1 MAKVRIGAQPLV
13 YPMPVFLVGA
23 IVNGEANF
31 LAAAWGGI
39 ANGDPPMVSV
49 AIRHDRYSH
58 NGIRE
63 NAAFSLNIPP
73 VGLARE
79 LDYCGLFSGS
89 IVDKVKACSFSLFYG
104 RMDNV
109 PLIEE
114 CPVNLDCRVVHS
126 LDLGSHTLFV
136 ARIEEVYVSEECLT
150 DGEPDVEKIA
160 PITYI
165 TSPASHYRK
174 LGEFIDKAF
183 SCGQAISGEGEQ
195 C

>member
-23 IVNGEANF
+23 TVKGEANF

-39 ANGDPPMVSV
+39 ASGEPPMVSV

-58 NGIRE
+58 NAIRE
-63 NAAFSLNIPP
+63 NAAFSVNIPP
-73 VGLARE
+73 VSLVKE
-79 LDYCGLFSGS
+79 VDYCGLFSGS
-89 IVDKVKACSFSLFYG
+89 SVDKVKSCGFSLFYG
-104 RMDNV
+104 RLDNV
-109 PLIEE
+109 PLIEQ
-114 CPVNLDCRVVHS
+114 CPVNLECRVAHS

-136 ARIEEVYVSEECLT
+136 ARIEEVYVSEEYLT

-165 TSPASHYRK
+165 TSPASQYRK
-174 LGEFIDKAF
+174 LGEVIDKAF
-183 SCGQAISGEGEQ
+183 ICGKEVSGGGDQ
-195 C
+195 S